1 MGTVM
6 RVLPVVLAVA
16 AALSLAFVFSRS
28 LLDLMFE
35 ALRRWGV
42 RQSGLRD

>member
-1 MGTVM
+1 MGTLMTV
-6 RVLPVVLAVA
+6 VPVVLAVA
-16 AALSLAFVFSRS
+16 AAVSLALVFSRS

-42 RQSGLRD
+42 RQSELRD

>member
-6 RVLPVVLAVA
+6 KVLPVVLAVA
-16 AALSLAFVFSRS
+16 AALSLALVFSRS
-28 LLDLMFE
+28 LLDLMCE